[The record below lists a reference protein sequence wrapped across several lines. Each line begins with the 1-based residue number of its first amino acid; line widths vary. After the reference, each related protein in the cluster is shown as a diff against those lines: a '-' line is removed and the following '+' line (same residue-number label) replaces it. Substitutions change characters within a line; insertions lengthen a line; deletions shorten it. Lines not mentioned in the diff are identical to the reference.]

1 MEDNFAR
8 QQSRMQLHKMAASGK
23 LIPSRETCGMS
34 GGGSARK
41 EINMDNKA
49 YQKMDYALCL
59 LSAAADGKRHGCIV
73 NSFHQVTSS
82 FPPKFTVAVN
92 KDHETCKAIQAAGSF
107 SVTLLGA
114 DAPGEIIDLFGYKS
128 GRVTDKFAGR
138 AAETDSNGNPY
149 LKEHMVSRIACKVVD
164 QMEIGSFLLFVGQ
177 ATEAEVLGDGRV
189 LTLQAYTD
197 RGKATPPTATVYRT
211 VEINGY
217 RCTVCGYVYEGES
230 CRRISAALVSRPGG
244 EICEDREIKD
254 KPRAGTVRG
263 LLFG

>member
-1 MEDNFAR
+1 
-8 QQSRMQLHKMAASGK
+8 
-23 LIPSRETCGMS
+23 MS

-92 KDHETCKAIQAAGSF
+92 QGPRDLQGHSGGGE
-107 SVTLLGA
+107 LLRYPVGCGRA
-114 DAPGEIIDLFGYKS
+114 GEIIDLFGYKS

-230 CRRISAALVSRPGG
+230 LPPDFRCPLCHAPAEKFVKI
-244 EICEDREIKD
+244 EK
-254 KPRAGTVRG
+254 
-263 LLFG
+263 

>member
-1 MEDNFAR
+1 
-8 QQSRMQLHKMAASGK
+8 
-23 LIPSRETCGMS
+23 MS

-230 CRRISAALVSRPGG
+230 LPPDFRCPLCPAPAEKFVKI
-244 EICEDREIKD
+244 EK
-254 KPRAGTVRG
+254 
-263 LLFG
+263 

>member
-1 MEDNFAR
+1 MR
-8 QQSRMQLHKMAASGK
+8 GSSRGCNCIKW
-23 LIPSRETCGMS
+23 
-34 GGGSARK
+34 
-41 EINMDNKA
+41 
-49 YQKMDYALCL
+49 L
-59 LSAAADGKRHGCIV
+59 LLVNLFHQEKHAGCPAADPPERKSIWTTRHIRRWTTPFVCSLRQR

-230 CRRISAALVSRPGG
+230 LPPDFRCPLCHAPAEKFVKI
-244 EICEDREIKD
+244 EK
-254 KPRAGTVRG
+254 
-263 LLFG
+263 

>member
-1 MEDNFAR
+1 
-8 QQSRMQLHKMAASGK
+8 
-23 LIPSRETCGMS
+23 MS

-114 DAPGEIIDLFGYKS
+114 DAPGEIIDLFGYIAGISS
-128 GRVTDKFAGR
+128 GIKNIVRRMAVNCPNHNILTTGKR
-138 AAETDSNGNPY
+138 AIIG
-149 LKEHMVSRIACKVVD
+149 CKPAQRCMD
-164 QMEIGSFLLFVGQ
+164 FL
-177 ATEAEVLGDGRV
+177 
-189 LTLQAYTD
+189 
-197 RGKATPPTATVYRT
+197 
-211 VEINGY
+211 
-217 RCTVCGYVYEGES
+217 
-230 CRRISAALVSRPGG
+230 
-244 EICEDREIKD
+244 
-254 KPRAGTVRG
+254 
-263 LLFG
+263 

>member
-1 MEDNFAR
+1 
-8 QQSRMQLHKMAASGK
+8 
-23 LIPSRETCGMS
+23 MS

-138 AAETDSNGNPY
+138 
-149 LKEHMVSRIACKVVD
+149 
-164 QMEIGSFLLFVGQ
+164 
-177 ATEAEVLGDGRV
+177 GR
-189 LTLQAYTD
+189 
-197 RGKATPPTATVYRT
+197 RPTATAIHT
-211 VEINGY
+211 
-217 RCTVCGYVYEGES
+217 
-230 CRRISAALVSRPGG
+230 
-244 EICEDREIKD
+244 
-254 KPRAGTVRG
+254 
-263 LLFG
+263 